1 MHGIINWTL
10 AWHAACKWD
19 TGPVSLTTVPWLP
32 YQDVPVICE
41 LDTTGQKVITAYFMV
56 QSCNSRG
63 RNRLTRDFGNVNIAD
78 KIWTGYCINICQEQL
93 VQLLNRTVLHK
104 PHVSMHMG
112 TQVMPQVVE
121 ALRYKT
127 GGSGF
132 DFQRVLGNFEVS
144 YSFDLHSLALES
156 TQPQTEMSTGRHI
169 KLTTPPS

>member
-1 MHGIINWTL
+1 
-10 AWHAACKWD
+10 
-19 TGPVSLTTVPWLP
+19 
-32 YQDVPVICE
+32 
-41 LDTTGQKVITAYFMV
+41 
-56 QSCNSRG
+56 
-63 RNRLTRDFGNVNIAD
+63 
-78 KIWTGYCINICQEQL
+78 
-93 VQLLNRTVLHK
+93 
-104 PHVSMHMG
+104 MHMG